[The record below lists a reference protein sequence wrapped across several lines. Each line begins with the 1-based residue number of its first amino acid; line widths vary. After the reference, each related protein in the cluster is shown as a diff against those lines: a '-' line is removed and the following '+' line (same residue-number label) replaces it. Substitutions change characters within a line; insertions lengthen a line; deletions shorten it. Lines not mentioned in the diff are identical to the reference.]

1 MPPLE
6 EEEPSSF
13 FLRVRISEAIIRS
26 SSCLDLDSP
35 MALIS
40 SKNSFDRCI
49 PDMMDNNS
57 FSYCSDMLIYIW

>member
-1 MPPLE
+1 MPPPLL

-13 FLRVRISEAIIRS
+13 FLRARISEAMIRS

-49 PDMMDNNS
+49 PDMVDG
-57 FSYCSDMLIYIW
+57 DTV